1 MGRPYA
7 KGTTVAVADSRT
19 AIAKLIQRFAVKNL
33 ATGVMAGRDFVMFD
47 HKGQTYR
54 FEIEQK
60 PKDNER
66 EKMRKWR
73 CLVLYV
79 RSALVVI
86 DEGVRDFDSV
96 FLADRILPNGQSWGQ
111 YAKDEKNLPRTS
123 AFPQLETD
131 R

>member
-1 MGRPYA
+1 MSQPYA
-7 KGTTVAVADSRT
+7 KGTTVSILDSRL
-19 AIAKLIQRFAVKNL
+19 AIAKLIERFAVNNL
-33 ATGVMAGRDFVMFD
+33 ATGLMNGRDFVMFD

-54 FEIEQK
+54 FEIAQK
-60 PKDNER
+60 PKDSER

-96 FLADRILPNGQSWGQ
+96 FLGDRILPDGRSWSA
-111 YAKDEKNLPRTS
+111 YAKDTNNLPRTS

-131 R
+131 L

>member
-1 MGRPYA
+1 MTRPYA
-7 KGTTVAVADSRT
+7 KGTTVSVLDSRL
-19 AIAKLIQRFAVKNL
+19 AIAKLIERFAVHNL
-33 ATGVMAGRDFVMFD
+33 ATGVMSGRDFVMFD
-47 HKGQTYR
+47 HDGQSYR
-54 FEIEQK
+54 FEIDQK
-60 PKDNER
+60 PKDGER

-86 DEGVRDFDSV
+86 DEGVRDFDAV
-96 FLADRILPNGQSWGQ
+96 FLADRILPDGQSWGQ
-111 YAKDEKNLPRTS
+111 YAKDTNNLPRTS